1 MDTRRLY
8 ISSKDST
15 QPYPQNEGL
24 TVSLKSAIIRCEAD
38 QNLAVSLVRA
48 ELPTTLEAITRTTE
62 IGTSATL
69 AISLLRFE
77 INGSEHILYF
87 NDYDNINVGAGHARM
102 IWNLQTTIQNIVNAI
117 NTLSGGDLTFNS
129 DAAGNRL
136 QTTADTFVFSSKSSK
151 RAMRALGLYTTDFVF
166 TTVSPGVP
174 APYEYNLS
182 NALPVLYIS
191 TNLAVRSFTS
201 RNGGNMQ
208 NILGSIPLSVDSQVN
223 GYKLLAKDLG
233 SIDAETIAIP
243 AGINYINVSNSG
255 SHKPI
260 GQSTISSLT
269 LLLQDSEGR
278 PVGTGMNSWSC
289 TLEVKTV
296 SAI

>member
-1 MDTRRLY
+1 
-8 ISSKDST
+8 
-15 QPYPQNEGL
+15 
-24 TVSLKSAIIRCEAD
+24 
-38 QNLAVSLVRA
+38 
-48 ELPTTLEAITRTTE
+48 
-62 IGTSATL
+62 
-69 AISLLRFE
+69 
-77 INGSEHILYF
+77 
-87 NDYDNINVGAGHARM
+87 
-102 IWNLQTTIQNIVNAI
+102 
-117 NTLSGGDLTFNS
+117 
-129 DAAGNRL
+129 
-136 QTTADTFVFSSKSSK
+136 
-151 RAMRALGLYTTDFVF
+151 
-166 TTVSPGVP
+166 
-174 APYEYNLS
+174 
-182 NALPVLYIS
+182 
-191 TNLAVRSFTS
+191 
-201 RNGGNMQ
+201 MQ

-269 LLLQDSEGR
+269 LLLQDSDGR